1 MYVEVASVSYDMA
14 RRFMRKYVLYGYVTK
29 GAVQQDFSNPYA
41 GLQQMMGGSGG
52 GAGGMQIPGMGGGG
66 SGNPLQ
72 QLQDLQKMF
81 GGQ

>member
-1 MYVEVASVSYDMA
+1 
-14 RRFMRKYVLYGYVTK
+14 
-29 GAVQQDFSNPYA
+29 
-41 GLQQMMGGSGG
+41 
-52 GAGGMQIPGMGGGG
+52 MQVPGMGGG